1 MALGVLVLLSNR
13 WVLRRHH
20 NRRVALE
27 RLVQQ
32 RTRDLQQANRQLE
45 AISLTDPLTSLHNR
59 RYLARQLPADIAYYQ
74 RMPRPLPA
82 WTCWPSCCWT
92 STTSKSINDGHG
104 HQAGDHVLQT
114 VAHRLRMLSREGDYV
129 VRWGGEEFLMVFRPM
144 PRHELHALGRR
155 ICTAIASEP
164 VEVAG
169 TRLQATASLG
179 LIGYLPFPEALDLLG
194 WGATGFAGGPR
205 TVRGQGARAERL
217 GGLRSLAVALAVAR
231 CQPCTTRS
239 RRACPQWSPRAAR
252 PAPSCRRGTIAARL
266 RAASPRLSRRHPC
279 ATERRPAPMPPRCPQ
294 TISAPSR
301 SPARHPA
308 ARRQ

>member
-1 MALGVLVLLSNR
+1 MFEVLGTNNSGVSGRAAATQAFTIAPYFYESAWFYLLLAMALGVLVLLSNR

-74 RMPRPLPA
+74 RMPKFATGVDVLA
-82 WTCWPSCCWT
+82 FVLLDIDHF
-92 STTSKSINDGHG
+92 KSINDGHG

-114 VAHRLRMLSREGDYV
+114 VAHRLRILSREGDYV

-144 PRHELHALGRR
+144 PRARAARPRPPHLYRHRQRAGGGGRH
-155 ICTAIASEP
+155 TS
-164 VEVAG
+164 AG
-169 TRLQATASLG
+169 DGVGRSDRLSAHSRSPRSAG
-179 LIGYLPFPEALDLLG
+179 V
-194 WGATGFAGGPR
+194 GATGLAGGPR
-205 TVRGQGARAERL
+205 AVRGQGARAERL

-231 CQPCTTRS
+231 CRPCATRS
-239 RRACPQWSPRAAR
+239 RRARPQ
-252 PAPSCRRGTIAARL
+252 CHLVLRG
-266 RAASPRLSRRHPC
+266 PH
-279 ATERRPAPMPPRCPQ
+279 
-294 TISAPSR
+294 
-301 SPARHPA
+301 HPA
-308 ARRQ
+308 AAAPSPPD

>member
-1 MALGVLVLLSNR
+1 
-13 WVLRRHH
+13 
-20 NRRVALE
+20 VALE

-74 RMPRPLPA
+74 RMPKFATGVDVLA
-82 WTCWPSCCWT
+82 FVLLDIDHF
-92 STTSKSINDGHG
+92 KSINDGHG

-169 TRLQATASLG
+169 TCLQVTASLG
-179 LIGYLPFPEALDLLG
+179 LIGYPPFPEALDLLG
-194 WGATGFAGGPR
+194 WEQL
-205 TVRGQGARAERL
+205 V
-217 GGLRSLAVALAVAR
+217 SLADRALYEVKAHGRNGWAVYE
-231 CQPCTTRS
+231 
-239 RRACPQWSPRAAR
+239 
-252 PAPSCRRGTIAARL
+252 
-266 RAASPRLSRRHPC
+266 AS
-279 ATERRPAPMPPRCPQ
+279 
-294 TISAPSR
+294 PSR
-301 SPARHPA
+301 SPLPDADPVRRDPGELVRSGHLVLRGPHHPTA
-308 ARRQ
+308 AAPSPSD